1 MWWLRKR
8 LSSCRGPD
16 CFCCLTVTV
25 EVVEDEDAILE
36 SVEEAGMPER
46 SPGGELFVDCENGEW
61 NPKRLRR
68 RGGRASLVGLEVG
81 CSAGVRE
88 AGESGADGDRIGGDA
103 GRDRERLR
111 EREGLDCA

>member
-1 MWWLRKR
+1 M
-8 LSSCRGPD
+8 
-16 CFCCLTVTV
+16 

-88 AGESGADGDRIGGDA
+88 AGESGADGDRRGGDA